1 MLTILSVFLRP
12 QLLMGMGIFDENEE
26 ELSIWL
32 DSLVSVPSEAHEQT
46 LNFVERIIATV
57 LRDPYEYAEQVL
69 HLVSEATEERS
80 CHGNLETASIVT
92 TDDMIDG
99 KRLFGYLRK

>member
-1 MLTILSVFLRP
+1 
-12 QLLMGMGIFDENEE
+12 MGMGIFDENEE

-32 DSLVSVPSEAHEQT
+32 DSLILVPTEARQET
-46 LNFVERIIATV
+46 LDFVERIIATV

-69 HLVSEATEERS
+69 HLVSDAMEERS

-99 KRLFGYLRK
+99 EWLLGFLWEVFLNCIIK